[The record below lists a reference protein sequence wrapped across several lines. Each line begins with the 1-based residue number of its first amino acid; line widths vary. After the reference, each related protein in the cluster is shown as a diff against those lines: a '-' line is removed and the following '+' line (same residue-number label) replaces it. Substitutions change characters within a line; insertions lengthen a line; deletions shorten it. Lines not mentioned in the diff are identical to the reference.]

1 MKSKA
6 MNYITWKVNFS
17 ELRYPKVKPK
27 RTAYEAFLDVISLVL
42 SFLPITIYAFDEFE
56 NDTHAIK
63 LHKPSFFVS
72 TVLQ

>member
-27 RTAYEAFLDVISLVL
+27 RTAHEAFLRVVSPVL
-42 SFLPITIYAFDEFE
+42 SPPPEKDAFDEFE
-56 NDTHAIK
+56 NDAHARK
-63 LHKPSFFVS
+63 LS
-72 TVLQ
+72 L